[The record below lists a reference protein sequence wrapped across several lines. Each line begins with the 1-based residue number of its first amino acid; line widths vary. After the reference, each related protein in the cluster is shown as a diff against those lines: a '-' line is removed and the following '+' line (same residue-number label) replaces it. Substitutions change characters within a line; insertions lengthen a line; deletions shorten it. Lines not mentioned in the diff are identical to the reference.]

1 LARRRADPN
10 AACALLTEA
19 IAERAGDF
27 DVIRSQV
34 DWLPPRVLS
43 RTGVPFLTTV
53 HGRLRPPGLHEV
65 IRAFPKAAFVSISTG
80 QRRLLQGANW
90 IATIQHGLP
99 DDLFRRRMNVVRTW
113 PYSGG

>member
-27 DVIRSQV
+27 DVIHSQV

-65 IRAFPKAAFVSISTG
+65 IRGFSEGSLCFDFNWSASTASG
-80 QRRLLQGANW
+80 RELDCDHSA
-90 IATIQHGLP
+90 
-99 DDLFRRRMNVVRTW
+99 RTAR
-113 PYSGG
+113 